1 MAIPMGAKSVLRI
14 FVGTTVSNEMSLI
27 VGRKLEFHEHI
38 VVNFDERAHLRFEDI
53 SALGSAFLKQ
63 IAQCKSWIVK

>member
-14 FVGTTVSNEMSLI
+14 FVGTTVSNGMSLKI

-38 VVNFDERAHLRFEDI
+38 VVNFDERAHLRFQNI
-53 SALGSAFLKQ
+53 SALGFALLKQ
-63 IAQCKSWIVK
+63 IAQCKSWIV